1 MVDAPDLYEK
11 PRGKSG
17 ARLADWLHACLAPET
32 PQTRKGLPMSE
43 EFDSAPG
50 LESGNDIDVFRDDE
64 GRISPLW
71 LERLRA
77 FLEAG
82 RGDDVALV
90 MEPLHHSEV
99 GDVLE
104 QLHPAERVALVRALG
119 DRFDFS
125 ALTEVDESIRIDI
138 MDALPNADIARGVAE
153 LDNDDAVFLLEDLEQ
168 EDRDEVLDALP
179 TFERLALKRS
189 LDFPE
194 ESAGRRMQTDFIA
207 IPPFWTVGQ
216 VIDYLRAEKDLPDEF
231 YQLYVVDAAYK
242 VLGTLPLDKF
252 LRTQRATKIDEI
264 MNTNLV
270 LVKAE
275 EDQEDA
281 ARTFE
286 RYDLVEVGVVD
297 ESGRLVGVLTID
309 DMVDVIHEE
318 ADEDIK
324 LLAGVGDEDVSDTT
338 LDTVR
343 SRVPWLVVNLFTAVM
358 VSFIIGLFNA
368 TIEQMVA
375 LAVLMPIVA
384 SMGGNAGAQTMTV
397 TVRALAMRELD
408 GGRLRRLIR
417 REMVVGVANGVI
429 FAVLIGIVT
438 ALRYGNV
445 QLGIVI
451 AMAMVI
457 NLIVAGTFGILIP
470 LTLDKLKADPA
481 IASAVFVTTV
491 TDVVGFFAFLGI
503 AGLWFGLF

>member
-1 MVDAPDLYEK
+1 MSEDTDLAPD
-11 PRGKSG
+11 
-17 ARLADWLHACLAPET
+17 AAA
-32 PQTRKGLPMSE
+32 GL
-43 EFDSAPG
+43 DTNA
-50 LESGNDIDVFRDDE
+50 FRDAD
-64 GRISPLW
+64 GRISALW

-77 FLEAG
+77 FLGAG
-82 RGDDVALV
+82 RGEDVSLV
-90 MEPLHHSEV
+90 MEPLHAADV

-104 QLHPAERVALVRALG
+104 QLDAEERVQLVELLG

-125 ALTEVDESIRIDI
+125 ALTEVDESIRLDI
-138 MDALPNADIARGVAE
+138 MEALPNARIARGVAG
-153 LDNDDAVFLLEDLEQ
+153 LDNDDAVFLLEDLEAT
-168 EDRDEVLDALP
+168 DRDEILSALP
-179 TFERLALKRS
+179 VFERLSLKRS

-207 IPPFWTVGQ
+207 IAPFWTVGQ
-216 VIDYLRAEKDLPDEF
+216 TIDYLRTERDLPDEF
-231 YQLYVVDAAYK
+231 YQIYVVDASYK
-242 VLGTLPLDKF
+242 VLGTVPLDKV
-252 LRTQRATKIDEI
+252 LRSQRVTRIEDI
-264 MNTNLV
+264 MNANLV
-270 LVKAE
+270 LIDANQ
-275 EDQEDA
+275 DQEEA

-297 ESGRLVGVLTID
+297 ENGRMVGVLTID
-309 DMVDVIHEE
+309 DIVDVIHEE

-324 LLAGVGDEDVSDTT
+324 LLAGVGDEDISDTT
-338 LDTVR
+338 VDTVR
-343 SRVPWLVVNLFTAVM
+343 SRVPWLAVNLVTAVL
-358 VSFIIGLFNA
+358 VSLVIGMFNA

-408 GGRLRRLIR
+408 GGRLKRLIR
-417 REMVVGVANGVI
+417 REMVVGLVNGVI
-429 FAVLIGIVT
+429 FAILIGIVT
-438 ALRYGNV
+438 AARYGNV
-445 QLGIVI
+445 ELGVVI
-451 AMAMVI
+451 GLAMII

-470 LTLDKLKADPA
+470 ITLDRLKADPA

>member
-1 MVDAPDLYEK
+1 
-11 PRGKSG
+11 
-17 ARLADWLHACLAPET
+17 
-32 PQTRKGLPMSE
+32 MSD
-43 EFDSAPG
+43 EFYSAPG
-50 LESGNDIDVFRDDE
+50 PETGTDIDTFRGAD
-64 GRISPLW
+64 GRISVLW

-77 FLEAG
+77 FLEGG
-82 RGDDVALV
+82 RADDVALV
-90 MEPLHHSEV
+90 MEPLHHSDV

-104 QLHPAERVALVRALG
+104 QLDAEERLALVHALG
-119 DRFDFS
+119 DKFDFS
-125 ALTEVDESIRIDI
+125 ALTEVDESIRLDI
-138 MDALPNADIARGVAE
+138 MEALPNAEIARGVAE
-153 LDNDDAVFLLEDLEQ
+153 LDNDDAVYLLEDLEQ
-168 EDRDEVLDALP
+168 EDRDEILQALP

-252 LRTQRATKIDEI
+252 LRAQRVTKIDEI

-270 LVKAE
+270 LVNAE
-275 EDQEDA
+275 EDQEEA
-281 ARTFE
+281 ARSFE

-309 DMVDVIHEE
+309 DIVDVIHEE

-338 LDTVR
+338 VDTVK
-343 SRVPWLVVNLFTAVM
+343 SRVPWLVVNLFTAVT
-358 VSFIIGLFNA
+358 VSFVIGLFDA

-417 REMVVGVANGVI
+417 REMVVGVVNGVI
-429 FAVLIGIVT
+429 FAILIGLVT
-438 ALRYGNV
+438 TLRYSNP
-445 QLGIVI
+445 QLGVVI
-451 AMAMVI
+451 GLAMVI

-470 LTLDKLKADPA
+470 LTLDRLKADPA

-491 TDVVGFFAFLGI
+491 TDVIGFFAFLGI